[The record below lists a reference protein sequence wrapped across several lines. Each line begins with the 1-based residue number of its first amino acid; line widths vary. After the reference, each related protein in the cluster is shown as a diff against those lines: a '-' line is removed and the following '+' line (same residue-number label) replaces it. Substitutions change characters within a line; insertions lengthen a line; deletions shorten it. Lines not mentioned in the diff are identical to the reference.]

1 MFVCEW
7 LFGVSILQC
16 KAGYS
21 KERNNEKEI

>member
-1 MFVCEW
+1 MFLCEW

-16 KAGYS
+16 KPGYS